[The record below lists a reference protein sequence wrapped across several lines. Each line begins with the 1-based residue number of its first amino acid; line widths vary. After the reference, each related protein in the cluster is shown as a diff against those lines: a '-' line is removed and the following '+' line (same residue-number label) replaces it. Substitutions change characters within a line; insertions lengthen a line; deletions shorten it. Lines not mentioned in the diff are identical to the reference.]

1 MSVSV
6 GRQNRI
12 YLNPEPL
19 DRLVAL
25 SGLTHQEF
33 AQSCGLTAVTLSRA
47 RNGRP
52 VRASTLRSLALGLS
66 RLKALRGLEG
76 LDLIRVTPPI
86 KKNAE
91 ATGIAPAIPEGRD
104 AVSPVEA

>member
-25 SGLTHQEF
+25 SGLTHP
-33 AQSCGLTAVTLSRA
+33 AVTHSA
-47 RNGRP
+47 PPMGRP
-52 VRASTLRSLALGLS
+52 GLAPTLRSLALGLS